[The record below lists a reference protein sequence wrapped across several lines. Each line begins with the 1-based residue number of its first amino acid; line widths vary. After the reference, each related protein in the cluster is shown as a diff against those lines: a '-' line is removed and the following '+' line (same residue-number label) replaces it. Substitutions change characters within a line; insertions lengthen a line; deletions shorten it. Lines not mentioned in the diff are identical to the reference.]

1 MKVNAEHSWGKQSDS
16 NMYNP
21 LSVKTSV
28 KNNRTSIIKNDKQD
42 SKSVIERVMDRDIN
56 DYDNDM

>member
-1 MKVNAEHSWGKQSDS
+1 
-16 NMYNP
+16 MYNP

-28 KNNRTSIIKNDKQD
+28 KNNRTSIIKNDRQD